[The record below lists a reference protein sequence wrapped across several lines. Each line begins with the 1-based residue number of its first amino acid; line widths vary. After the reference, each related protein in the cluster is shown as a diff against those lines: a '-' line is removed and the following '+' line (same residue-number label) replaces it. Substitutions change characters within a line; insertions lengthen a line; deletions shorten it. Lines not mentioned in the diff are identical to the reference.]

1 MKWCCS
7 RYTSGIVI
15 GSIYIVGS
23 ITFLIFACLAYL
35 EYKDAVDDEY
45 HHWEKLKAEAIKTMI
60 ICGIAAL
67 ISALFIV
74 AIAKRYEYLILPW
87 LILGIFCFYETCVN
101 MYWWFIGAAMGG
113 ASVITFLI
121 LLLIAV
127 LAFGSQIAIFI
138 FSCSLF
144 KQIHQENKD
153 NAVLQ
158 LSDPLA
164 DRSFI

>member
-1 MKWCCS
+1 M
-7 RYTSGIVI
+7 
-15 GSIYIVGS
+15 
-23 ITFLIFACLAYL
+23 
-35 EYKDAVDDEY
+35 EYEEIVDDDQRR
-45 HHWEKLKAEAIKTMI
+45 EKLKSEAITTMI
-60 ICGIAAL
+60 ICCTAAL

-74 AIAKRYEYLILPW
+74 AIAKRFQYLILPW
-87 LILGIFCFYETCVN
+87 LILGIFCFYETCVT

-113 ASVITFLI
+113 ASGITFLV

-127 LAFGSQIAIFI
+127 LAFGLQIAIFG